1 MIWIMLAF
9 FAGSIFGFFIAMLL
23 AVRAQSEQDHRDA
36 LARDQRIH
44 EMYVR
49 RAKELKP

>member
-1 MIWIMLAF
+1 MIWIALAF
-9 FAGSIFGFFIAMLL
+9 FAGSIFGFFVACLL
-23 AVRAQSEQDHRDA
+23 AVRAQSEQDHNEA
-36 LARDQRIH
+36 LARDRRIH